1 MEQVIDA
8 CPNYNL
14 YEDISRQME
23 SLMEIGNQIR
33 GDSALKLSSAMEAD
47 AIIPH
52 KNILSTYFG
61 ADDRQTKHRLATESI
76 ADGIV
81 EAVKNLYKMIVEMIK
96 RAIAF
101 IQSFFTKKKFTGT
114 KEQVDGMKDILSDHE
129 TEKAV
134 DDAMQLLN
142 QSGVS
147 MEDAGPKIQIDI
159 GAVFE
164 AYQQALSEHELD
176 FITSG
181 HRYKI
186 IKDVIVEFTSARYHE
201 FVNKY
206 TDEVDT
212 WVELGLNQSPHI
224 GKDET
229 VVYKFKMDEQRKLTG
244 IKEKYTSRF
253 NSLEELERMCFI
265 QNTGEKG
272 TQHLEYFKRKPS
284 ALFPH
289 LEHIWKSVPFDRI
302 GDDDR
307 KLMVSLEKV
316 KKRFEDSSKR
326 IDGKLKSERDR
337 WPARDEMLR
346 MANRANK
353 EIMECINSLV
363 RVVGFIR
370 HSADTAYNA
379 TVKSFNYITRMLN
392 AIGKLPGIDRE
403 RLMQCIDVIQKK
415 RRAIDQLT
423 QIA

>member
-14 YEDISRQME
+14 YDDISKQME
-23 SLMEIGNQIR
+23 SLMEIGNQIQ
-33 GDSALKLSSAMEAD
+33 GDSVLKLNSAMEAD

-52 KNILSTYFG
+52 KNILSAYFG
-61 ADDRQTKHRLATESI
+61 AEDKQTKYRLATESI
-76 ADGIV
+76 VDGII
-81 EAVKNLYKMIVEMIK
+81 ESVKNLYKLIVEMIN
-96 RAIAF
+96 RSITF
-101 IQSFFTKKKFTGT
+101 IQSFFTKKKFAGT
-114 KEQVDGMKDILSDHE
+114 KEQVDGMKDILSDRE

-134 DDAMQLLN
+134 DDAVLLLTRT
-142 QSGVS
+142 GVS
-147 MEDAGPKIQIDI
+147 LEDVGPKIQIDI
-159 GAVFE
+159 GAVFDH
-164 AYQQALSEHELD
+164 YQSALTEHELD

-181 HRYKI
+181 HRYKV
-186 IKDVIVEFTSARYHE
+186 IKDVIVEFTGARYHE
-201 FVNKY
+201 FIDKY
-206 TDEVDT
+206 TDEIDT
-212 WVELGLNQSPHI
+212 WVELGLSHSPHI

-229 VVYKFKMDEQRKLTG
+229 VVYKFKMDEQRKLIA
-244 IKEKYTSRF
+244 IKEKYTPRF
-253 NSLEELERMCFI
+253 NTLEEIERLCFV
-265 QNTGEKG
+265 QNTGGKG
-272 TQHLEYFKRKPS
+272 AQHLEYFKRKPS

-289 LEHIWKSVPFDRI
+289 LEHIWKSIPFDRI